1 MKPILRPQSTMEYL
15 NIILECKIL
24 LFYYFGR
31 CSWLLISCGD
41 YAIVF
46 SWSLHW
52 HRQYLDVMKSLNGS
66 RIQIWWCTCK
76 QSSKGRRDDYLLS
89 RNIIDFGDGLHGNV
103 WHAWWTFYGG
113 GWAMKMEW
121 AKRSIFSIVEK
132 QIMRLYFICLFACF
146 VGIHKLKDMNSLW
159 GSICY
164 GRYKQ
169 FQGLLLLHHFNIW
182 TWWNRY
188 MPWLVKFIWMDGLI

>member
-1 MKPILRPQSTMEYL
+1 VDVIVLKISELQFSAYYISSESRQIFPGFISRLNLSLTRIYLVSMKTFLRPQSTMEYL
-15 NIILECKIL
+15 YIILECKIL

-52 HRQYLDVMKSLNGS
+52 HRQYLDVMISLNGS

-89 RNIIDFGDGLHGNV
+89 RDIIDFGDGLHGNV

-132 QIMRLYFICLFACF
+132 QIMRLHFIYLFVCLFRWHTQ
-146 VGIHKLKDMNSLW
+146 IKRHE
-159 GSICY
+159 
-164 GRYKQ
+164 
-169 FQGLLLLHHFNIW
+169 
-182 TWWNRY
+182 
-188 MPWLVKFIWMDGLI
+188 